1 MKKQRQSCAQNHE
14 PAIYNSQL
22 TTSPGHRAVFLDRD
36 GTICEEVGYLD
47 SIERLRLIPGSA
59 AAIKSLNDRGL
70 KAVVVTNQSGV
81 ARGFFSELR
90 LQEVHGELERQLRQ
104 EGAHLDG
111 IYYCPHHPSDGNEP
125 YLGVCDCRK
134 PASGLLL
141 QAAAG
146 LGLDLRAS
154 YVIGDH
160 HSDVECA
167 QRVGAKGILVLTG
180 HGGKSLAEIESW
192 LSPPAYI
199 APDLYAAVQW
209 VIGNVGKG

>member
-1 MKKQRQSCAQNHE
+1 MMNPQRST
-14 PAIYNSQL
+14 PRSPL
-22 TTSPGHRAVFLDRD
+22 TIPIGHRAVFLDRD

-47 SIERLRLIPGSA
+47 SIEQLRLIPGSA
-59 AAIKSLNDRGL
+59 AAIRLLNERGL

-90 LQEVHGELERQLRQ
+90 LQEVHEELERLLRL
-104 EGAHLDG
+104 EGAYLDG

-134 PASGLLL
+134 PASGLLVR
-141 QAAAG
+141 AAAD

-167 QRVGAKGILVLTG
+167 QRAGAKGILVLTG
-180 HGGKSLAEIESW
+180 HGQNSQAETKSW
-192 LSPPAYI
+192 PSPPAYI

-209 VIGNVGKG
+209 VIGDAGEG

>member
-1 MKKQRQSCAQNHE
+1 MMNPQRSRPHS
-14 PAIYNSQL
+14 PL
-22 TTSPGHRAVFLDRD
+22 TTPMGHRAVFLDRD

-47 SIERLRLIPGSA
+47 SVEQLRLIPGSA
-59 AAIKSLNDRGL
+59 AAIRLLNERGL

-90 LQEVHGELERQLRQ
+90 LQEVHEELERLLRL
-104 EGAHLDG
+104 EGAYLDG

-125 YLGVCDCRK
+125 YIGVCDCRK

-141 QAAAG
+141 RAAAD
-146 LGLDLRAS
+146 LGLDLGAS

-167 QRVGAKGILVLTG
+167 QRAGAIGILVLTG
-180 HGGKSLAEIESW
+180 HGENSRAETESW
-192 LSPPAYI
+192 PSPPAYI

-209 VIGNVGKG
+209 VIGDAGEG

>member
-1 MKKQRQSCAQNHE
+1 MNPPRPTIH
-14 PAIYNSQL
+14 SQL
-22 TTSPGHRAVFLDRD
+22 TTSKRHRAVFLDRD
-36 GTICEEVGYLD
+36 GTICEEVGYLE
-47 SIERLRLIPGSA
+47 SIERLCLISGSA
-59 AAIKSLNDRGL
+59 AAIKLLNERGL
-70 KAVVVTNQSGV
+70 KTVVVTNQSGV

-90 LQEVHGELERQLRQ
+90 LQEVHEELERLLRL

-111 IYYCPHHPSDGNEP
+111 IYYCPHHPSEGNEP

-141 QAAAG
+141 RAAAD
-146 LGLDLRAS
+146 LSLDLGAS

-167 QRVGAKGILVLTG
+167 QRAGAKGILVLTG
-180 HGGKSLAEIESW
+180 HGETSWAEIKNW

-209 VIGNVGKG
+209 VIEDVGKG

>member
-1 MKKQRQSCAQNHE
+1 MNPQRSA
-14 PAIYNSQL
+14 PYSPP
-22 TTSPGHRAVFLDRD
+22 TTPIGHRAVFLDRD

-47 SIERLRLIPGSA
+47 SIEQLRLIPGSA
-59 AAIKSLNDRGL
+59 AAIKLLNERGL

-90 LQEVHGELERQLRQ
+90 LQEVHEELERLLRL
-104 EGAHLDG
+104 EGAYLDG
-111 IYYCPHHPSDGNEP
+111 IYYCPHHPSDGSEP

-134 PASGLLL
+134 PASGLLFR
-141 QAAAG
+141 AAAD

-167 QRVGAKGILVLTG
+167 RGVGAKGILVLTG
-180 HGGKSLAEIESW
+180 HGENSRAEKESW
-192 LSPPAYI
+192 PSPPAYI
-199 APDLYAAVQW
+199 APDLHAAVQW
-209 VIGNVGKG
+209 VMGDVGKG

>member
-1 MKKQRQSCAQNHE
+1 MNPQRVTPHS
-14 PAIYNSQL
+14 PF
-22 TTSPGHRAVFLDRD
+22 TTPRGHRAVFLDRD

-59 AAIKSLNDRGL
+59 AAIKLLNEQGL

-90 LQEVHGELERQLRQ
+90 LQEVHEELERLLRL
-104 EGAHLDG
+104 EGAFLDG
-111 IYYCPHHPSDGNEP
+111 IYYCPHHPSDGSEP

-141 QAAAG
+141 RAAAD

-180 HGGKSLAEIESW
+180 HGENSRAEMESW
-192 LSPPAYI
+192 PSPPVYT

-209 VIGNVGKG
+209 VIGDVGKG

>member
-1 MKKQRQSCAQNHE
+1 MSRQ
-14 PAIYNSQL
+14 AISHNSQL
-22 TTSPGHRAVFLDRD
+22 KTTEGHRAVFLDRD
-36 GTICEEVGYLD
+36 GTISEEVGYLD

-59 AAIKSLNDRGL
+59 LAIKLLNERGL

-81 ARGFFSELR
+81 ARGFFSESR
-90 LQEVHGELERQLRQ
+90 LQEVHEELERRLRK

-111 IYYCPHHPSDGNEP
+111 IYYCPHLPGDGNEP

-134 PASGLLL
+134 PASGLLF
-141 QAAAG
+141 QAAAD

-154 YVIGDH
+154 YMIGDH
-160 HSDVECA
+160 YSDVECA

-180 HGGKSLAEIESW
+180 HGGEAVAEKESW

-199 APDLYAAVQW
+199 ATDLYAAVQW
-209 VIGNVGKG
+209 VIGHVEKG

>member
-1 MKKQRQSCAQNHE
+1 MMNPQRST
-14 PAIYNSQL
+14 PRSPL
-22 TTSPGHRAVFLDRD
+22 TTPLGHRAVFLDRD

-47 SIERLRLIPGSA
+47 SIEQLRLIPGSA
-59 AAIKSLNDRGL
+59 AAIKLLNELGL

-90 LQEVHGELERQLRQ
+90 LQEVHEELERQLGQ

-111 IYYCPHHPSDGNEP
+111 IYYCPHHPSDGNES

-141 QAAAG
+141 RAAAD
-146 LGLDLRAS
+146 LDLDVGAS

-180 HGGKSLAEIESW
+180 HGENSRAEKESW

-199 APDLYAAVQW
+199 ALDLYAAVQW
-209 VIGNVGKG
+209 VIGDVGKG

>member
-59 AAIKSLNDRGL
+59 AAIKVLNDQGL

-81 ARGFFSELR
+81 ARGFFPEMR
-90 LQEVHGELERQLRQ
+90 LQEVHEELERQLQQ

-111 IYYCPHHPSDGNEP
+111 IYYCPHHPDDG
-125 YLGVCDCRK
+125 C
-134 PASGLLL
+134 
-141 QAAAG
+141 
-146 LGLDLRAS
+146 
-154 YVIGDH
+154 
-160 HSDVECA
+160 
-167 QRVGAKGILVLTG
+167 
-180 HGGKSLAEIESW
+180 
-192 LSPPAYI
+192 
-199 APDLYAAVQW
+199 
-209 VIGNVGKG
+209 